1 MTTQYIICLDSM
13 LVLLRRFLIVD
24 VGDGDMQVAAVL
36 LTAIEE
42 VLFRSTMVARDVWLR
57 RVMGKDE
64 LDAEAMAWQ
73 RLMWATSINQ
83 SVVRHPTLHAS
94 TGKGA

>member
-1 MTTQYIICLDSM
+1 MILESM
-13 LVLLRRFLIVD
+13 LVLFRRFLIVD
-24 VGDGDMQVAAVL
+24 VGDGDVQVAAVL

-42 VLFRSTMVARDVWLR
+42 VLFRSTVVVRDEWLR

-64 LDAEAMAWQ
+64 LDDEAMARQ

-83 SVVRHPTLHAS
+83 SVVRHATCIHAP
-94 TGKGA
+94 A